1 MPPYW
6 HFCVCVCEFWGT
18 NTGPPVCKASTLPTN
33 SSSQLSQD
41 ILKGHFLAAVGK
53 RQRNTCCVFF
63 YTCCCHLGF
72 LLKCVSHSP
81 RCARAHW
88 AAAGHP
94 FPVSPSS
101 LCEFCRIQW
110 LYHSVLM
117 DFLIFYHY
125 SQAAQTIS
133 QASPVFHMNFPRE
146 CSLLFYFFPSDEFY
160 FCTLIHFFFFL
171 LLLLL
176 SYKVSNY
183 VVLAGLKL
191 MVFLPESS
199 LAGIIGLLLTIV
211 FQTFTIGSSL
221 YLLVVECIYH
231 LWGGICHPANI
242 TDERS
247 NVPQVHTVISRISVT
262 QWSGRWLELA

>member
-146 CSLLFYFFPSDEFY
+146 CSLLFYFFSLRWVLFLYTDS
-160 FCTLIHFFFFL
+160 FFL
-171 LLLLL
+171 LSSSASSQLQ
-176 SYKVSNY
+176 
-183 VVLAGLKL
+183 GLKL
-191 MVFLPESS
+191 CSSSWPETHGPPAWVFSGWDYRFTPNNRIPDFYYWIRLIFISCWMHLSFVRWDLPS
-199 LAGIIGLLLTIV
+199 
-211 FQTFTIGSSL
+211 
-221 YLLVVECIYH
+221 C
-231 LWGGICHPANI
+231 
-242 TDERS
+242 
-247 NVPQVHTVISRISVT
+247 
-262 QWSGRWLELA
+262 